1 MEPIILVAGSAV
13 GAFTAI
19 AMNKISKGNDSNDDV
34 KLFADNP
41 SVRSADLQKRIV
53 TGAMNKVYDYER
65 QGRITGIE
73 REKLVAKYKQEL
85 NALDNRSYPV
95 TLYNVKE
102 LNAFRESLVAV
113 VDQRVAQIHAKLDD
127 LTNRIGNNAPVI
139 HNKPAHAEREKEE
152 RATASKP
159 VEPAGIAEI
168 TESAEGAENDASL
181 DEIKKQIMQ
190 TLSRLEQAE
199 VE

>member
-19 AMNKISKGNDSNDDV
+19 AMNKISKGNNYDA

-41 SVRSADLQKRIV
+41 NIRSMDLQRRIV
-53 TGAMNKVYDYER
+53 AGAMNKVYDYER
-65 QGRITGIE
+65 QGKITGIE

-85 NALDNRSYPV
+85 SALDSRSYPV

-102 LNAFRESLVAV
+102 LNAFKESLVAV

-127 LTNRIGNNAPVI
+127 LTNRIGNNTPVI
-139 HNKPAHAEREKEE
+139 HNKPAHVERKEEE
-152 RATASKP
+152 RATAPKP
-159 VEPAGIAEI
+159 VQPAGIAEI
-168 TESAEGAENDASL
+168 TESAESTENDASL